1 MNNNFIKL
9 ASIICIAALGC
20 SIASAERKLPIKE
33 VKPAHATLP
42 VITVP
47 ADQVKEKIEEKV
59 ITPAADKSNE
69 SVKQGKQ
76 TNAPISDVKNKD
88 SELIEYIDPNI
99 LNKEE
104 ILIKQNSEGAVET
117 EVKPVTAPVANP
129 LAVPVTAP
137 ALKPV
142 TVVPIKAS
150 ELNPE
155 SSNTPASSI
164 IKPANKELSL
174 PAKEEIKPA
183 KDESVQKQ
191 EGTIFDRFEVK
202 ENLKI
207 NKTSK

>member
-33 VKPAHATLP
+33 VKPANATLP

-59 ITPAADKSNE
+59 ITPAAHKSNE

-76 TNAPISDVKNKD
+76 TTAPISEVK
-88 SELIEYIDPNI
+88 
-99 LNKEE
+99 NKEE

>member
-33 VKPAHATLP
+33 VKPANATLP

-76 TNAPISDVKNKD
+76 TNAPISDVKNK
-88 SELIEYIDPNI
+88 
-99 LNKEE
+99 EE

-117 EVKPVTAPVANP
+117 EVKPVTCTCCKPSCSACYCSCI
-129 LAVPVTAP
+129 
-137 ALKPV
+137 KPV

-164 IKPANKELSL
+164 IKPANKELLSL

-191 EGTIFDRFEVK
+191 EGTIFDCFEVK